1 MPFWKQ
7 LIDRRLAYWRK
18 SAS

>member
-7 LIDRRLAYWRK
+7 LTDHW
-18 SAS
+18 